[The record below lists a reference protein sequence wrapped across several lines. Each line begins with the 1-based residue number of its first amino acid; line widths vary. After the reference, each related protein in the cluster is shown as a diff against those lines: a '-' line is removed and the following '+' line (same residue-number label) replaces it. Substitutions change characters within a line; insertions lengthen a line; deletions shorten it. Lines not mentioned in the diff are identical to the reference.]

1 MNAIQIGNIAITPGV
16 VKGSRPSSMD
26 KYELTSEP
34 SRYLTYDFFNSLIG
48 QEHCIKE
55 PPISGTRGDYIT
67 DMYSFPA
74 FDVAATNEDDPDT
87 HYYFVFGHI
96 KSNTATS
103 QYKLTKWYQTN
114 YQFWDAMEV
123 HICTMSNGIF
133 QTSCNS
139 LDIYP
144 FAGNIIHNFIVTAS
158 NQYGVGI
165 YALDNRLRPDQTGH
179 ALVYSYSALPFNDAS
194 APRPFVI
201 ANTQYE
207 KDAEIS
213 PYNSFNWTAA
223 YAQIPNIK
231 IFYFGSTLNETDSA
245 FDLARLKPP
254 TGIEPVDGQES
265 SGTDYG
271 GGTFSAWGDN
281 IDYADPPS
289 NSALSS
295 NLLTMFKLTNEEVSG
310 ISHFLYSNDFILNVK
325 KLFTNP
331 FDYLV
336 NFQLLPIDTSNT
348 ITANVCIGGLDTE
361 VTGERLTTQYWQS
374 NELYLDV
381 NEYYGSFADYS
392 PDTRIHL
399 YVPFCGFREVRVE
412 DVMAGGIGIKFNVD
426 MLTGDVVAQV
436 KMYGAYTQSIMY
448 TLAGNCSAQAP
459 LTGRDYSNIYRTAL
473 SQTVSGINHGNPV
486 SGAVGGAMTIALS
499 KPSVQRG
506 GAISGNAGQLSQFT
520 PYLLFTRPAISQPGD
535 YAHYKG
541 RPSNIT
547 RRLRDLTGYT
557 EVDTLITEGFSKASA
572 AEMEMIRAAL
582 KGGVYL

>member
-1 MNAIQIGNIAITPGV
+1 MSSIQICNKAITPGS
-16 VKGSRPSSMD
+16 VKVTSDYEYYYMAAPSQ
-26 KYELTSEP
+26 
-34 SRYLTYDFFNSLIG
+34 YLNYDFFSQLIG
-48 QEHCIKE
+48 QEGCIVH
-55 PPISGTRGDYIT
+55 PDISGTRGDYIK
-67 DMYSFPA
+67 DWYAYPA
-74 FDVAATNEDDPDT
+74 YDYQSSNDPEVEPDR
-87 HYYFVFGHI
+87 YWFVFGKI
-96 KSNTATS
+96 PGSSEGTQWTTVGNR
-103 QYKLTKWYQTN
+103 
-114 YQFWDAMEV
+114 DMMEV
-123 HICTMSNGIF
+123 HLCQLGTDNIY
-133 QTSCNS
+133 QTALNNLNTYPLSITISFNNLMLVRGYKGGVGVYL
-139 LDIYP
+139 LDDQIYP
-144 FAGNIIHNFIVTAS
+144 THTGHSLTWSYNVDTILHPNHSVPRSFWTAWTDEGYKKNDKIKNYNTAS
-158 NQYGVGI
+158 FDWG
-165 YALDNRLRPDQTGH
+165 AD
-179 ALVYSYSALPFNDAS
+179 PFYD
-194 APRPFVI
+194 R
-201 ANTQYE
+201 
-207 KDAEIS
+207 
-213 PYNSFNWTAA
+213 
-223 YAQIPNIK
+223 
-231 IFYFGSTLNETDSA
+231 FYGSTAGYQVGPDFS
-245 FDLARLKPP
+245 KMQPP
-254 TGIEPVDGQES
+254 TGVPEAEGLDP
-265 SGTDYG
+265 SGTASG

-289 NSALSS
+289 NSAITS
-295 NLLTMFKLTNEEVSG
+295 NLLTMFKLTNEELNG
-310 ISHFLYSNDFILNVK
+310 IAHFLYTADFLTNFK

-336 NFQLLPIDTSNT
+336 SLQMLPINTSST

-361 VTGERLTTQYWQS
+361 VTGERLLTQYWQS
-374 NELYLDV
+374 QELYLDV

-486 SGAVGGAMTIALS
+486 GGLVGGAMTIALS

-547 RRLRDLTGYT
+547 RRLRDLSGYT
-557 EVDTLITEGFSKASA
+557 EVDTLITEGFSNASA

>member
-1 MNAIQIGNIAITPGV
+1 MSTIQICNKAITPGS
-16 VKGSRPSSMD
+16 VKVTSDYKYYYMSAPSQ
-26 KYELTSEP
+26 
-34 SRYLTYDFFNSLIG
+34 YLNYDFFSQLVG
-48 QEHCIKE
+48 QEGCIVHPE
-55 PPISGTRGDYIT
+55 ISGTRGDYIK
-67 DMYSFPA
+67 DWYAFPA
-74 FDVAATNEDDPDT
+74 YDYQSSNDPEAAPT
-87 HYYFVFGHI
+87 HYWFVWGTI
-96 KSNTATS
+96 PGGSVGT
-103 QYKLTKWYQTN
+103 QWYSVGN
-114 YQFWDAMEV
+114 RDAMEV
-123 HICTMSNGIF
+123 HICQLGTGNIF
-133 QTSCNS
+133 QTSLNNLNTYPLVITNS
-139 LDIYP
+139 FD
-144 FAGNIIHNFIVTAS
+144 NFIVARGW
-158 NQYGVGI
+158 QKGVGVYLLDDQI
-165 YALDNRLRPDQTGH
+165 YPAQVGHSLTWSYNIDTIQPDNFS
-179 ALVYSYSALPFNDAS
+179 V
-194 APRPFVI
+194 PR
-201 ANTQYE
+201 
-207 KDAEIS
+207 S
-213 PYNSFNWTAA
+213 LWTAWTDEG
-223 YAQIPNIK
+223 YSKNDEIK
-231 IFYFGSTLNETDSA
+231 NYNAGFFDWENDPFYDRFCGSNAGYQVGPDFS
-245 FDLARLKPP
+245 KMQPP
-254 TGIEPVDGQES
+254 TGVPEADGLDP
-265 SGTDYG
+265 SGTASG

-281 IDYADPPS
+281 IDYADPPA
-289 NSALSS
+289 NSAITS
-295 NLLTMFKLTNEEVSG
+295 NLLTMFKLTNEQLNG
-310 ISHFLYSNDFILNVK
+310 IAHFLYTADFLTNFK

-336 NFQLLPIDTSNT
+336 SLQMLPIDTSNT

-361 VTGERLTTQYWQS
+361 VTGERLLTQYWQS
-374 NELYLDV
+374 QELYLDV

-412 DVMAGGIGIKFNVD
+412 DVMSGGIGIKFNVD

-448 TLAGNCSAQAP
+448 TLTGNCSAQAP

-486 SGAVGGAMTIALS
+486 GGLVGGAMTIALS

-535 YAHYKG
+535 FAHYKG

-557 EVDTLITEGFSKASA
+557 EVDTLITEGFSTASA